1 MQSSSKP
8 NRKTHPA
15 WFRFLIIILLI
26 GVFFRFFHLDK
37 KNYWIDE
44 TYTALRFSGYTEAEM
59 RPRFYDG
66 RILNNEDMQKYKQI
80 NSEKN
85 VFDTVKGL
93 ALEDPQHPP
102 IYYVLVRYW
111 VQWFGNSV
119 SAIRS
124 LSALLSLLVFPCLY
138 WLCIEL
144 FNSPNVA
151 WVAMAIVA
159 ISPFHVL
166 YAQEAREYSL
176 WTATILLSSAV
187 LLWAM
192 RTKTKISWGTYAVT
206 VALGLYTFI
215 FTGLVAFGHS
225 IYVIATERF
234 KLTKTVKNYLI
245 ASIVGLLAFVPWI
258 LVVITNLKRIQDT
271 TSWSNETTTVL
282 TLLVRSAGNL
292 SRIFFD
298 LGFDSSDSLSKTAFL
313 IPVILI
319 LLVLVGYSIYFL
331 VKTTPVRVW
340 LFVLTLVGVTPLV
353 LMIPDLILG
362 GRRSGSAR
370 YLIPSYLGIQITVAY
385 LLATKIT
392 PISRKIK
399 QQKLWQL
406 LTIVLV
412 SCGILS
418 CAVSSQAEEWWNKGT
433 AQDPSIP
440 KMVRIINQTDRP
452 LLIVED
458 NMLSVLWSFSYRLKP
473 YVGLQLVFSPDN
485 IPKIPEQFS
494 NIFLYKPSEALRN
507 KLEKERDYVLQPIES
522 LGSSKQRLLQI
533 DIKK

>member
-26 GVFFRFFHLDK
+26 GVFFRFFNLDK
-37 KNYWIDE
+37 KIYWIDE

-80 NSEKN
+80 NNEKN

-159 ISPFHVL
+159 ISPFHVV

-192 RTKTKISWGTYAVT
+192 RTKTKIIWVTYAVT

-215 FTGLVAFGHS
+215 FTGLVAFGHG

-234 KLTKTVKNYLI
+234 KLTKTVKNYLTV
-245 ASIVGLLAFVPWI
+245 SILGLLAFVPWI
-258 LVVITNLKRIQDT
+258 LVVISNLKRIKDT
-271 TSWSNETTTVL
+271 TTWSNETTTAL
-282 TLLVRSAGNL
+282 TLIVRWAGNL

-298 LGFDSSDSLSKTAFL
+298 FGFDSSDSLSKTALL

-319 LLVLVGYSIYFL
+319 LLVLIGYSIYFL
-331 VKTTPVRVW
+331 VRTTPLRVW
-340 LFVLTLVGVTPLV
+340 LFVMTLVAVTPLI

-370 YLIPSYLGIQITVAY
+370 YLIASYLGIQITVAY

-392 PISRKIK
+392 PISKQIK
-399 QQKLWQL
+399 QRKWQL
-406 LTIVLV
+406 LMIVLV

-440 KMVRIINQTDRP
+440 KMVRIINQSDRP

-473 YVGLQLVFSPDN
+473 NVGLQLVFLPN
-485 IPKIPEQFS
+485 KIPKMPEKFS
-494 NIFLYKPSEALRN
+494 NVFLYKPSKALRN
-507 KLEKERDYVLQPIES
+507 NLEKNNYVLTPIES
-522 LGSSKQRLLQI
+522 LGTSKDRLLQI